1 MTTTITA
8 TETGSATMG
17 VQWVGGL
24 DGYGDG
30 DGHGDGTGPGDGD
43 WICWDVGQLT
53 AGDGGPPA
61 NNNAK

>member
-24 DGYGDG
+24 GMEMGQG
-30 DGHGDGTGPGDGD
+30 LEMGTGY
-43 WICWDVGQLT
+43 
-53 AGDGGPPA
+53 AGMSG
-61 NNNAK
+61 N

>member
-1 MTTTITA
+1 
-8 TETGSATMG
+8 MG
-17 VQWVGGL
+17 GRI
-24 DGYGDG
+24 GY
-30 DGHGDGTGPGDGD
+30 GDGTGPGDGD